1 VKGIIMPLELKLL
14 GWSVVL
20 LLVQIVVQAMSATS
34 ELGLPYAM
42 TARDEG
48 RQPRSV
54 YAGRI
59 RRALANLLET
69 YPAFIALALA
79 LVVSG
84 KTGGV
89 GAIGAEIYLAA
100 RVLYLVIYAAG
111 VSVVRTLLWFASII
125 GLVMMLVRLLG

>member
-1 VKGIIMPLELKLL
+1 VPLELKLL

-20 LLVQIVVQAMSATS
+20 LLVQIVVQAASASS

-42 TARDEG
+42 TPRDEG

-54 YAGRI
+54 YAGRA
-59 RRALANLLET
+59 RRALNNLLET

-100 RVLYLVIYAAG
+100 RVLYLIVYAAG
-111 VSVVRTLLWFASII
+111 VSVVRTLLWVASII